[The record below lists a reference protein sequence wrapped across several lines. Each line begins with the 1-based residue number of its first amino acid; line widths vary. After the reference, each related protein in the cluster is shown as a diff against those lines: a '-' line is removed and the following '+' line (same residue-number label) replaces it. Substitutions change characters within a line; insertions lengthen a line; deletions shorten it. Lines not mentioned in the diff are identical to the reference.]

1 MYENALSEPG
11 NRKKHGAGENENH
24 QHAVLRKGYFFC
36 KLYYSHPHHFSL
48 FLILFFRFLLDAIIM
63 HLVSVIINARSSKI
77 IGFHFIS
84 DSNVLENY
92 TRPNCSLRVPTS
104 FQGEE
109 LSCTTMCSIV
119 AAAVDKTFRL
129 FIHQW
134 LLLNHT
140 YQETNS
146 SHQIEKRNKYNEVLE
161 SFQLRNQLQNRYM

>member
-24 QHAVLRKGYFFC
+24 QHAALRKGYFFC

-48 FLILFFRFLLDAIIM
+48 LLILFFRFLLDAIIM

-109 LSCTTMCSIV
+109 LSCNTTMQYCLQQQWTKLS
-119 AAAVDKTFRL
+119 AFL
-129 FIHQW
+129 FINGHY
-134 LLLNHT
+134 L
-140 YQETNS
+140 
-146 SHQIEKRNKYNEVLE
+146 IIPIKRLTH
-161 SFQLRNQLQNRYM
+161 LITH